1 MSRVLEFT
9 VRHPRRPPPPLPAA
23 IRAHIKPL
31 DRRTHTECP
40 VSHSRK
46 RREREGIYISY
57 INTIHYLSFIVF
69 LLTCNL
75 STSSSCH
82 LHVIGSGKRTSG
94 QCTESVSRGFLAP
107 HPRRPSSHTRSMP
120 ATPPLASRAA
130 PRASVD
136 LVRTVA
142 PGLPGA
148 EQRARP
154 SGNTRTCAVSLLDP
168 APRPA
173 AWMPPPPRRLAWSRP
188 SGCSSWLPG

>member
-1 MSRVLEFT
+1 MKNVLSHGREKKKDFT
-9 VRHPRRPPPPLPAA
+9 VICDMYTP
-23 IRAHIKPL
+23 
-31 DRRTHTECP
+31 
-40 VSHSRK
+40 
-46 RREREGIYISY
+46 IYISY
-57 INTIHYLSFIVF
+57 INRTHYLSFIVF

-75 STSSSCH
+75 STSSSYH

-94 QCTESVSRGFLAP
+94 QCTETVSRGFLAP

-148 EQRARP
+148 EQRAHP